1 MIDYLCKPTFANA
14 VAGNYGDMRRH
25 TEYFIRNTYLLRFMK
40 QSIILE
46 NISARLGISQL
57 NPMQQEMMATQAHDI
72 VLLSISGG
80 GAFHPVSF
88 LFWVTMENN
97 DKDRRFLPDIRVLS
111 RFDDWYSRTKLFD
124 KISRV
129 AKKAG
134 VKGVY
139 AALLLYYALAD
150 GKVPLRDKVIVVGA
164 LGYFICPTDFIPDIL
179 GPLGYTDDISALMW
193 ALSRIW
199 HNITPAV
206 HEKSRARLR
215 QWFPGVEESDLTL
228 F

>member
-1 MIDYLCKPTFANA
+1 MERQDDK
-14 VAGNYGDMRRH
+14 
-25 TEYFIRNTYLLRFMK
+25 
-40 QSIILE
+40 
-46 NISARLGISQL
+46 
-57 NPMQQEMMATQAHDI
+57 HDFLPSRQ
-72 VLLSISGG
+72 VLLK
-80 GAFHPVSF
+80 F
-88 LFWVTMENN
+88 
-97 DKDRRFLPDIRVLS
+97 DK
-111 RFDDWYSRTKLFD
+111 WYSRTKFFD

-150 GKVPLRDKVIVVGA
+150 GKVPLRDKIIVVGA

-199 HNITPAV
+199 NNITPST
-206 HEKSRARLR
+206 HERARSRLR
-215 QWFPGVEESDLTL
+215 QWFPSIDESDLTL

>member
-1 MIDYLCKPTFANA
+1 
-14 VAGNYGDMRRH
+14 
-25 TEYFIRNTYLLRFMK
+25 
-40 QSIILE
+40 
-46 NISARLGISQL
+46 
-57 NPMQQEMMATQAHDI
+57 
-72 VLLSISGG
+72 
-80 GAFHPVSF
+80 
-88 LFWVTMENN
+88 MEIQ
-97 DKDRRFLPDIRVLS
+97 DKDRRFLPDTRVLS
-111 RFDDWYSRTKLFD
+111 RFDEWYSRTKLFD
-124 KISRV
+124 KIGRV

-134 VKGVY
+134 VKGIY

>member
-1 MIDYLCKPTFANA
+1 
-14 VAGNYGDMRRH
+14 
-25 TEYFIRNTYLLRFMK
+25 
-40 QSIILE
+40 
-46 NISARLGISQL
+46 
-57 NPMQQEMMATQAHDI
+57 
-72 VLLSISGG
+72 
-80 GAFHPVSF
+80 
-88 LFWVTMENN
+88 MENQ
-97 DKDRRFLPDIRVLS
+97 DKDRRFLPDTRVLS

-150 GKVPLRDKVIVVGA
+150 GNVPLRDKVIVVGA